1 MKPVS
6 ITHARIDASR
16 YSRSHSNSPSRSLK
30 RVNLEGEPMNVTVEI
45 PDDLA
50 RRLSAAG
57 GDLSRRALEA
67 LATEEYKHDR
77 ITKPELQRLLGIE
90 TSFQLDEF
98 LKAHDVWIEY
108 TREDAERERRGL
120 QRLGF

>member
-1 MKPVS
+1 M
-6 ITHARIDASR
+6 
-16 YSRSHSNSPSRSLK
+16 
-30 RVNLEGEPMNVTVEI
+30 NLTVEI

-50 RRLSAAG
+50 RRLGAEG

-67 LATEEYKHDR
+67 LAAEEYKRDR
-77 ITKPELQRLLGIE
+77 LSTPELQRLLGIE